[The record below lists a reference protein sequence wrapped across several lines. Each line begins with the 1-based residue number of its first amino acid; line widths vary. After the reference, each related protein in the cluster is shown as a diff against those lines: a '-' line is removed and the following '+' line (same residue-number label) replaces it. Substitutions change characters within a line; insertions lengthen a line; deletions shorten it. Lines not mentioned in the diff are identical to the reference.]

1 MRPTYLE
8 FRSPK
13 EKTPDAY
20 NPVVTSQGKRLGFTT
35 TRVHGTIPQG
45 KRFRQYDIDAKR
57 TGYMLGPGSYE
68 APRMEIIKPKKGGPV
83 YRPFHGTK
91 DVGNNGYFY
100 TGHSLVFDPSFVLK
114 SRKASVADG
123 AVCVEFNQS
132 RLRPASSKP
141 ISDTKS
147 TNFSAT
153 PKKKRP
159 ASAKPRTESPYN
171 SKLSVEF

>member
-20 NPVVTSQGKRLGFTT
+20 NPVVTSQGKRLGFCTS
-35 TRVHGTIPQG
+35 RVHGTFAQG
-45 KRFRQYDIDAKR
+45 KRFRQYDVDAQR
-57 TGYMLGPGSYE
+57 TGYRLGPGSYE

-83 YRPFHGTK
+83 YRPFHGSK

-100 TGHSLVFDPSFVLK
+100 IGNSLVFDPSFVLK
-114 SRKASVADG
+114 SRKASVADDS
-123 AVCVEFNQS
+123 VCVEFNQS
-132 RLRPASSKP
+132 RLRPSSARP
-141 ISDTKS
+141 GTETKS

-153 PKKKRP
+153 PKRKRP
-159 ASAKPRTESPYN
+159 VSAKPSTGSPYR
-171 SKLSVEF
+171 SKLSVDL